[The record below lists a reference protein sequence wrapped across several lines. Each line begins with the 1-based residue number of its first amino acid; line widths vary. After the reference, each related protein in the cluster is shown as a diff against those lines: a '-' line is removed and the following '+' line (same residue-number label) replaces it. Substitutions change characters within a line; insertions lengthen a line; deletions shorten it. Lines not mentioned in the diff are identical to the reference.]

1 MFNFSFIFNETSFN
15 YGKLKSLDMDNQC
28 RRVMSWVC
36 GAIASPDPNLRVL
49 TAQLVAITG
58 GDILSPTGP
67 LQHITQTQQSVMHD
81 KASGLA
87 VKL

>member
-1 MFNFSFIFNETSFN
+1 M
-15 YGKLKSLDMDNQC
+15 Y
-28 RRVMSWVC
+28 

-58 GDILSPTGP
+58 GDILFPTGL
-67 LQHITQTQQSVMHD
+67 LQHITQTQLSVMHD

>member
-1 MFNFSFIFNETSFN
+1 M
-15 YGKLKSLDMDNQC
+15 Y
-28 RRVMSWVC
+28 

-49 TAQLVAITG
+49 TAQLVAITW
-58 GDILSPTGP
+58 GDILSPTRP

>member
-1 MFNFSFIFNETSFN
+1 MPESNE
-15 YGKLKSLDMDNQC
+15 Y
-28 RRVMSWVC
+28 VY

-58 GDILSPTGP
+58 GDILSPMGP

>member
-1 MFNFSFIFNETSFN
+1 MPVSDECV
-15 YGKLKSLDMDNQC
+15 Y
-28 RRVMSWVC
+28 

>member
-1 MFNFSFIFNETSFN
+1 MPESNE
-15 YGKLKSLDMDNQC
+15 Y
-28 RRVMSWVC
+28 VY

-67 LQHITQTQQSVMHD
+67 LQHITQWCTT
-81 KASGLA
+81 KRA
-87 VKL
+87 VLLLNFSNVIG